1 MRGVLSIERTHREP
15 SGPHGTHRRGQRG
28 ASESREA
35 EGAGGISIKPRFDP
49 GRLGHRSES
58 PQRGSQSPVHDPD
71 AGVDAAVS
79 RACCSAS
86 EAGSAAD
93 TQSAQE
99 PLKTAVL
106 ALISFYRATLSPA
119 IPSSCR
125 FYPTCSAYAY
135 DAVSQWGVRRGIG
148 LAVRRVLRC
157 RPFGSFGY
165 DPVPP
170 ASRVRGGEF
179 VARSA

>member
-1 MRGVLSIERTHREP
+1 MRRVLLIERTRREP

-35 EGAGGISIKPRFDP
+35 QGAGGVSIKPGFDP
-49 GRLGHRSES
+49 SRLGHRRES
-58 PQRGSQSPVHDPD
+58 PQRCSQSPVYDAD
-71 AGVDAAVS
+71 AGVDAAVP
-79 RACCSAS
+79 RACCAAF
-86 EAGSAAD
+86 EADNGAEA
-93 TQSAQE
+93 QSARGL
-99 PLKTAVL
+99 LKTAVL

-135 DAVSQWGVRRGIG
+135 DAVSQWGIGRGIW
-148 LAVRRVLRC
+148 LAIRRVVRC

-170 ASRVRGGEF
+170 AENVR
-179 VARSA
+179 SS

>member
-1 MRGVLSIERTHREP
+1 MRRLLLIERTRREP

-35 EGAGGISIKPRFDP
+35 QGAGGISIKPGFDP
-49 GRLGHRSES
+49 SRLGHRSES
-58 PQRGSQSPVHDPD
+58 PQRCSQSSFHDPN
-71 AGVDAAVS
+71 AGVDAAPS
-79 RACCSAS
+79 RACCAAFEAHNSGDAHSAP
-86 EAGSAAD
+86 GL
-93 TQSAQE
+93 
-99 PLKTAVL
+99 LKTIVL
-106 ALISFYRATLSPA
+106 ALISFYRVTLSAA

-135 DAVSQWGVRRGIG
+135 EAVSQWGIRRGIW
-148 LAVRRVLRC
+148 LAIRRVVRC

-170 ASRVRGGEF
+170 ARGPYYVVRGN
-179 VARSA
+179 S